1 MCQREMVAFRI
12 QAEERHARKMVA
24 HLECSNDM
32 TSLMHG
38 RSRYARFL
46 VGEPLGEQGNQNVY
60 FSMTL
65 WSVTSLMV

>member
-1 MCQREMVAFRI
+1 
-12 QAEERHARKMVA
+12 MVA